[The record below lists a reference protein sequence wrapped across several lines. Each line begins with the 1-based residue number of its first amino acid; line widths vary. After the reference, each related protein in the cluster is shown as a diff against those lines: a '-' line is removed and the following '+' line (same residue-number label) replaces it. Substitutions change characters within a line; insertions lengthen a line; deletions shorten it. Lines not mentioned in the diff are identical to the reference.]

1 MLGLMDVLDYKAH
14 LQGQYRNTERGR
26 CVGERQKCCTL
37 RKRLV
42 SYLDS
47 KQIKE
52 EKQTVVLDNDSRN

>member
-1 MLGLMDVLDYKAH
+1 MLGLMDVFDYKAH

-42 SYLDS
+42 FYLDS
-47 KQIKE
+47 KQMKE